1 MAEIVHLPGRVT
13 ITAGAGDVVTAR
25 VSIKGE
31 SEALDISGWTLEAV
45 NCTVTI
51 VDAVAGTFDVVWTSP
66 IAVTQFWS
74 VRRASPQARLLLSG
88 TIDYT
93 PFGGQSTEQGLIN
106 VDLVDGPEIE
116 LRIGTPGLPGPTG
129 PVGPEGPEGPIGPAG
144 PIGPEGPLGPA
155 GPIGP
160 EGPLGPEGPIG
171 PQGPQGPAGPAD
183 ADDVTYDNTASGLV
197 AIDVQAAIDELVATS
212 LSGAATD
219 ITYDNTLTNLVATD
233 VQAAID
239 ELVDFVGI
247 VRVVHGSSST
257 LARPSVAG
265 VVLWQGTAIP
275 ANGLDGDLW
284 DETQTF
290 YSPDAGLWVYSAAD
304 GAWRKGT
311 DYASVDWISTHTV
324 AASGSVELNFGTSTG
339 DRTIDWGDGTVAV
352 VNTARPAHTYT
363 NAGTYVVRASGGVT
377 TRLGDR
383 GGSPVATWTGTLT
396 AVRSWGNLGWTS
408 FQDGLRSVGGNF
420 AVPRYV
426 PSSVTTMSS
435 MFQSAS
441 AFNQN
446 IGAWDTSSVT
456 NMSVI
461 FSGASAFNQSIGAW
475 DTSSVTNMFSMFAF
489 ATAFNQDI
497 GGWDVSSVTTMQS
510 MFQNATAFNQD
521 IGAWNTANV
530 TNMLGVFNGASA
542 FNQDIGAWN
551 TANVTSMQDMF
562 SGATAFNQD
571 IGAWNTSSVTNMFRM
586 FLNATA
592 FNQNIGAWDV
602 SSVTTFSAMFQR
614 TSGAASVF
622 NNGGSGDID
631 NWTIK
636 TTGAV
641 NMSAMF
647 SQAVAFNQPIG
658 SWDTSS
664 VTTMFQMFLSAT
676 AFNQDIG
683 GWDVSSVTTMQSMFQ
698 SATAFNQD
706 IGSWDTANVTNMSFM
721 FLGAFAF
728 NQDIGGWNTT
738 SVTTMQQMFQTATA
752 FNQDLGA
759 WNLRLAGVNMTNM
772 FFGGL
777 TLSTENY
784 SRTLIGWANYVS
796 ANSDTPASVTLG
808 AGNRT
813 YNDTAYTTGLT
824 YNDAAAARAYL
835 VGTPPTWTITD
846 GGQV

>member
-116 LRIGTPGLPGPTG
+116 LRIGTPGPPGPTG
-129 PVGPEGPEGPIGPAG
+129 PVGPIGPQGPI
-144 PIGPEGPLGPA
+144 
-155 GPIGP
+155 
-160 EGPLGPEGPIG
+160 GPLGPEGPEG
-171 PQGPQGPAGPAD
+171 PQGPLGAEGPEGPQGPAGPAD
-183 ADDVTYDNTASGLV
+183 AEDVTYDNTTSGLA

-219 ITYDNTLTNLVATD
+219 ITYDNALTNLVATD

-275 ANGLDGDLW
+275 ANGQDGDLW

-324 AASGSVELNFGTSTG
+324 ASAGSVELNFGTSTG
-339 DRTIDWGDGTVAV
+339 NRTINWGDGTVAV

-363 NAGTYVVRASGGVT
+363 DAGTYVVRASGGVT

-383 GGSPVATWTGTLT
+383 GTSPVAAWTGTLT

-408 FQDGLRSVGGNF
+408 FEQGLRSVGGNF

-426 PSSVTTMSS
+426 PSSVTTMQNMFSTASAFNQDISGWNTASVTNMLS
-435 MFQSAS
+435 MFSSAS
-441 AFNQN
+441 AFNQD
-446 IGAWDTSSVT
+446 IGGWNTSSVT
-456 NMSVI
+456 TMS
-461 FSGASAFNQSIGAW
+461 FMFNNAP
-475 DTSSVTNMFSMFAF
+475 
-489 ATAFNQDI
+489 AFNQDI
-497 GGWDVSSVTTMQS
+497 GGWDTGNVTTM
-510 MFQNATAFNQD
+510 
-521 IGAWNTANV
+521 
-530 TNMLGVFNGASA
+530 TNMFAAASA
-542 FNQDIGAWN
+542 FNQDIGGWDTGN
-551 TANVTSMQDMF
+551 
-562 SGATAFNQD
+562 
-571 IGAWNTSSVTNMFRM
+571 VTNMGGM
-586 FLNATA
+586 FSNAPA

-602 SSVTTFSAMFQR
+602 SNVTTFANMFQR

-641 NMSAMF
+641 NMSGMF
-647 SQAVAFNQPIG
+647 QSAAAFNQPIG
-658 SWDTSS
+658 SWNT
-664 VTTMFQMFLSAT
+664 
-676 AFNQDIG
+676 
-683 GWDVSSVTTMQSMFQ
+683 SSVTTMQSMFQ
-698 SATAFNQD
+698 SA
-706 IGSWDTANVTNMSFM
+706 S
-721 FLGAFAF
+721 AF
-728 NQDIGGWNTT
+728 NQDIGGWNTGNVT
-738 SVTTMQQMFQTATA
+738 NMQQMFSGASAFNQDIGGWNTSSVTTMSNMFQSASGFNQYIGGWNTSSVTIMSFMFNGASAFNQDIGGWNTSSVTAMSNMFQNANAFNQDISGWNVSSVTTMQDMFSRTLSGANA

-759 WNLRLAGVNMTNM
+759 WSLRLTGVNMTSM
-772 FFGGL
+772 FFSSFA
-777 TLSTENY
+777 TMSLSTENY

-808 AGNRT
+808 AGTRT

-835 VGTPPTWTITD
+835 VGTPPTWVISD

>member
-144 PIGPEGPLGPA
+144 PIGPEGPLGPE

-160 EGPLGPEGPIG
+160 QGPIGPLGPEG

-183 ADDVTYDNTASGLV
+183 ADDVTYDNTTSGLV

-239 ELVDFVGI
+239 EAYFNTLQY
-247 VRVVHGSSST
+247 VVHGSDGT
-257 LARPSVAG
+257 VARPAG
-265 VVLWQGTAIP
+265 FPVVYWRGTAIP
-275 ANGLDGDLW
+275 ANGQDGDFW

-290 YSPDAGLWVYSAAD
+290 YSPDSGLWVYSGAD

-324 AASGSVELNFGTSTG
+324 AAGGSVELNFGTSSG
-339 DRTIDWGDGTVAV
+339 NRTINWGDGTVAV

-363 NAGTYVVRASGGVT
+363 DAGTYVVRASGGVT

-441 AFNQN
+441 AFNQ
-446 IGAWDTSSVT
+446 
-456 NMSVI
+456 
-461 FSGASAFNQSIGAW
+461 
-475 DTSSVTNMFSMFAF
+475 
-489 ATAFNQDI
+489 DI
-497 GGWDVSSVTTMQS
+497 GGLEHS
-510 MFQNATAFNQD
+510 
-521 IGAWNTANV
+521 
-530 TNMLGVFNGASA
+530 
-542 FNQDIGAWN
+542 
-551 TANVTSMQDMF
+551 
-562 SGATAFNQD
+562 
-571 IGAWNTSSVTNMFRM
+571 
-586 FLNATA
+586 
-592 FNQNIGAWDV
+592 
-602 SSVTTFSAMFQR
+602 QR
-614 TSGAASVF
+614 YDYA
-622 NNGGSGDID
+622 
-631 NWTIK
+631 
-636 TTGAV
+636 
-641 NMSAMF
+641 
-647 SQAVAFNQPIG
+647 
-658 SWDTSS
+658 
-664 VTTMFQMFLSAT
+664 
-676 AFNQDIG
+676 
-683 GWDVSSVTTMQSMFQ
+683 
-698 SATAFNQD
+698 
-706 IGSWDTANVTNMSFM
+706 
-721 FLGAFAF
+721 
-728 NQDIGGWNTT
+728 
-738 SVTTMQQMFQTATA
+738 
-752 FNQDLGA
+752 
-759 WNLRLAGVNMTNM
+759 
-772 FFGGL
+772 
-777 TLSTENY
+777 E
-784 SRTLIGWANYVS
+784 YVLQRICIQRRHRR
-796 ANSDTPASVTLG
+796 VE
-808 AGNRT
+808 
-813 YNDTAYTTGLT
+813 Y
-824 YNDAAAARAYL
+824 
-835 VGTPPTWTITD
+835 I
-846 GGQV
+846 

>member
-25 VSIKGE
+25 VSITGDDE
-31 SEALDISGWTLEAV
+31 PIDITGWTLEAV

-116 LRIGTPGLPGPTG
+116 LRIGTPGPPGPTG

-144 PIGPEGPLGPA
+144 PIGPEGPLGPE

-160 EGPLGPEGPIG
+160 QGPIGPLGPEGPE
-171 PQGPQGPAGPAD
+171 GPQGPAGPAD
-183 ADDVTYDNTASGLV
+183 ADDVTYDNTASGLA

-219 ITYDNTLTNLVATD
+219 ITYDNALTNLVATD

-239 ELVDFVGI
+239 EAYFNTLQY
-247 VRVVHGSSST
+247 VVHGTNST
-257 LARPSVAG
+257 VARPAG
-265 VVLWQGTAIP
+265 FPVVYWRGTAIP
-275 ANGLDGDLW
+275 ANGIDGDFW

-290 YSPDAGLWVYSAAD
+290 YSPDSGLWVYSGAD

-324 AASGSVELNFGTSTG
+324 AAGGSVELNFGTSSG
-339 DRTIDWGDGTVAV
+339 NRTINWGDGTVAV

-363 NAGTYVVRASGGVT
+363 DAGTYVVRASGGVT

-420 AVPRYV
+420 GVPRYV
-426 PSSVTTMSS
+426 PSSVTNMSS
-435 MFQSAS
+435 MFSGAT
-441 AFNQN
+441 AFNGN
-446 IGAWDTSSVT
+446 IGAWNTSSVT
-456 NMSVI
+456 NMGNM
-461 FSGASAFNQSIGAW
+461 FALASAFNKDIAAW
-475 DTSSVTNMFSMFAF
+475 NTGSVTSVAQMFFG

-497 GGWDVSSVTTMQS
+497 SGWNVSSVTNMAN
-510 MFQNATAFNQD
+510 MLNAATAFNQSIGGWNTSSVTD
-521 IGAWNTANV
+521 MNAMFRSATAFNGNIGAWNTSSV
-530 TNMLGVFNGASA
+530 TNMAFMFNGASA

-551 TANVTSMQDMF
+551 VSSVTNIERMF
-562 SGATAFNQD
+562 NAATAFNQDIGSWNTSSVTNMQETFRSATAFNAD
-571 IGAWNTSSVTNMFRM
+571 IGAWNTSSVTNMANM
-586 FLNATA
+586 FTLASA
-592 FNQNIGAWDV
+592 FNQDIGAWNV
-602 SSVTTFSAMFQR
+602 SSVT
-614 TSGAASVF
+614 
-622 NNGGSGDID
+622 
-631 NWTIK
+631 
-636 TTGAV
+636 

-647 SQAVAFNQPIG
+647 FN
-658 SWDTSS
+658 
-664 VTTMFQMFLSAT
+664 AT
-676 AFNQDIG
+676 AFNQDISS
-683 GWDVSSVTTMQSMFQ
+683 WNVSSVTTISGMFFDA
-698 SATAFNQD
+698 SAFNR
-706 IGSWDTANVTNMSFM
+706 
-721 FLGAFAF
+721 
-728 NQDIGGWNTT
+728 
-738 SVTTMQQMFQTATA
+738 
-752 FNQDLGA
+752 DLGA
-759 WNLRLAGVNMTNM
+759 WSLRLAGVNMTIM
-772 FFGGL
+772 FNGA
-777 TLSTENY
+777 TALSTENY

-813 YNDTAYTTGLT
+813 YNNTAYTSGLT